1 MNKTMLRKYAS
12 LIVRCG
18 ANVQKKQEV
27 VIYSAVDQ
35 HDFAL
40 MLAEECYRAGASEV
54 TMEWTYQP
62 ITKLH
67 YKKMTLKKLSEF
79 PAWREEKLKHTSKVL
94 PAAIHILSEDPD
106 GLNGID
112 FEKVAKA
119 RQAIFPKIKPY
130 RTAMESRY
138 QWTIAAVPSPAWAK
152 KVFPGERASAAMKKL
167 WDAIF
172 TTCYVEKDN
181 DPLAD
186 WAKRNADFKKRS
198 SLLNEKHFDYLHY
211 KSENGTDFK
220 VWLMPESRWGGGSDT
235 TLGGVT
241 FNPNLPTEEVFTAP
255 CKGRAEGRLVSTKPL
270 SYNGALIENFEFTF
284 KDGKVVS
291 HKAEK
296 NDDLL
301 EKMITMDEG
310 AAYLGEVALVPK
322 GSGVDKCGVLFY
334 ETLFDENASCHIALG
349 SGYADCLEGF
359 ENMTPDERKE
369 KGLNDSMI
377 HVDFMVGADDL
388 SIVGYK
394 DGKPF
399 EIFKNGTWAF

>member
-1 MNKTMLRKYAS
+1 MNKTMLRKYAR
-12 LIVRCG
+12 LIVECG

-27 VIYSAVDQ
+27 IIYCAVDRY
-35 HDFAL
+35 DFAQL
-40 MLAEECYRAGASEV
+40 VAEECYRAGASEV
-54 TMEWTYQP
+54 TVEWNCQP

-79 PAWREEKLKHTSKVL
+79 PAWREEKLKRQAEVL
-94 PAAIHILSEDPD
+94 PATIHILSDDPD
-106 GLNGID
+106 GLNGINY
-112 FEKVAKA
+112 EKMAKA
-119 RQAIFPKIKPY
+119 RQAIYPRIKPY
-130 RTAMESRY
+130 RTAMENKY

-152 KVFPGERASAAMKKL
+152 KVFPGERASVAMNKL

-172 TTCYVEKDN
+172 ATCYVDAESDAVATWKN
-181 DPLAD
+181 
-186 WAKRNADFKKRS
+186 RNAEFKKRS
-198 SLLNEKHFDYLHY
+198 SLLNEKKFDYLHY
-211 KSENGTDFK
+211 KSSNGTDFK
-220 VWLMPESRWGGGSDT
+220 VWLMPVSRWGGGSDV
-235 TLGGVT
+235 TLGGVS

-255 CKGRAEGRLVSTKPL
+255 WKGKAEGRLVSTMPL

-284 KDGKVVS
+284 KDGKVVG

-310 AAYLGEVALVPK
+310 SAYLGEVALVPK
-322 GSGVDKCGVLFY
+322 GSGVAKCGVLFY

-349 SGYADCLEGF
+349 SGYPDCMDGF
-359 ENMTPDERKE
+359 ENMSPDERKE

-388 SIVGYK
+388 SITGYK

-399 EIFKNGTWAF
+399 AIFKDGTWAF

>member
-1 MNKTMLRKYAS
+1 MNKTVLRNYAR
-12 LIVRCG
+12 LIVKCG

-27 VIYSAVDQ
+27 VINCPVDQ
-35 HDFAL
+35 HEFAL
-40 MLAEECYRAGASEV
+40 LVAEECYRAGASEV
-54 TMEWTYQP
+54 TMEWSYQP
-62 ITKLH
+62 MSKLH

-79 PAWREEKLKHTSKVL
+79 PDWREEKLKHRANIL
-94 PAAIHILSEDPD
+94 PAIIHILSDDPD

-112 FEKVAKA
+112 FEKVSKA
-119 RQAIFPKIKPY
+119 RQAIFPRIKPY

-138 QWTIAAVPSPAWAK
+138 QWTIAAVPSIAWAK
-152 KVFPGERASAAMKKL
+152 KVFPGERASVAVKKL
-167 WDAIF
+167 WDAILA
-172 TTCYVEKDN
+172 TCYADSGS
-181 DPLAD
+181 DTLAI
-186 WAKRNADFKKRS
+186 WEKRNADFKKRCA
-198 SLLNEKHFDYLHY
+198 LLNEKKFDKLHY
-211 KSENGTDFK
+211 RSSNGTDFT
-220 VWLMPESRWGGGSDT
+220 VELMPVSRWGGGSDT

-255 CKGRAEGRLVSTKPL
+255 WKGRAEGRLVSTMPL

-284 KDGKVVS
+284 HEGKVVS

-322 GSGVDKCGVLFY
+322 GSGVAKCGVLFY

-349 SGYADCLEGF
+349 SGYPDCMDGF

-388 SIVGYK
+388 SITGYK
-394 DGKPF
+394 DGVPF
-399 EIFKNGTWAF
+399 EVFKNGTWAF

>member
-1 MNKTMLRKYAS
+1 MNKTTLRKYAQ

-27 VIYSAVDQ
+27 VINCPVDQ

-40 MLAEECYRAGASEV
+40 LVAEECYRAGASEV
-54 TMEWTYQP
+54 TMEWSYQP
-62 ITKLH
+62 MTKLH

-79 PAWREEKLKHTSKVL
+79 PAWREEKLKHRANVL
-94 PAAIHILSEDPD
+94 PAMLHILSDDPD
-106 GLNGID
+106 GLNGVD
-112 FEKVAKA
+112 FEKVSKS
-119 RQAIFPKIKPY
+119 RQAVFPKIKPY
-130 RTAMESRY
+130 RTAMESKY

-152 KVFPGERASAAMKKL
+152 KVFPGERASVAVKKL
-167 WDAIF
+167 WDAILA
-172 TTCYVEKDN
+172 TCYADGDN
-181 DPLAD
+181 DTLAI
-186 WAKRNADFKKRS
+186 WEKRNADFKKRCA
-198 SLLNEKHFDYLHY
+198 LLNEKKFDKLCYR
-211 KSENGTDFK
+211 SSNGTDFT
-220 VWLMPESRWGGGSDT
+220 VELMPVSRWGGGSDT
-235 TLGGVT
+235 TLGGIT

-255 CKGRAEGRLVSTKPL
+255 WKGRAEGRLVSTMPL

-284 KDGKVVS
+284 HEGRVVS

-322 GSGVDKCGVLFY
+322 GSGVAKCGVLFY

-349 SGYADCLEGF
+349 SGYADCMDGF

-388 SIVGYK
+388 SITGYK
-394 DGKPF
+394 DGVPF
-399 EIFKNGTWAF
+399 EVFKNGTWAF